1 MDIKRT
7 RLSFLYAIIATLSM
21 VGLSLFGNIAAADD
35 RSSDTNQLSDANI
48 INSEENGIKGLPYKE
63 IMKVSG
69 LTLEKTLLSL
79 GYLEANDLV
88 HHECAVQRQ
97 IVDYHGRSNVEI
109 AGQKIVRMFSL
120 TPKGKAL

>member
-1 MDIKRT
+1 MYE
-7 RLSFLYAIIATLSM
+7 L
-21 VGLSLFGNIAAADD
+21 NDD
-35 RSSDTNQLSDANI
+35 QNRVIDVLKNPSHFI

-63 IMKVSG
+63 IMKASG

-79 GYLEANDLV
+79 GHLEANDLV
-88 HHECAVQRQ
+88 QHEYAVQRQ

-120 TPKGKAL
+120 TPKGKNL